1 MSNSQAMLRCV
12 LVLAL
17 AYVVL
22 LAASVR
28 FGPLYSAAWLP
39 LFQWQMEFVA
49 PDYKVVTLRVAER
62 QRQRV
67 IEAVIETVRPV
78 RVGRTIIPAGASVTA
93 STVIGHQLLHPVLLF
108 SLLLAWSERRRITLK
123 ARGLLLLLAVPVL
136 GVVEM
141 LDIPLVLLGSVQD
154 LLLARLAPDQLR
166 ASVLVYWMNFLDS
179 GGRQALTLAA
189 AGLTW
194 IAYRSIRLK
203 KPVIGGVRHGVPLPE

>member
-1 MSNSQAMLRCV
+1 MMNSQAMLRFV
-12 LVLAL
+12 LMLAL
-17 AYVVL
+17 AYAVL

-39 LFQWQMEFVA
+39 LFQWQMEYIA
-49 PDYKVVTLRVAER
+49 PDYKVVTLHIVER

-78 RVGRTIIPAGASVTA
+78 RIGGTIIPAGVPVTT
-93 STVIGHQLLHPVLLF
+93 STVIGNQLLHPVLLF
-108 SLLLAWSERRRITLK
+108 SLLLAWPTVSLK

-154 LLLARLAPDQLR
+154 MLLAMLAPDQLR
-166 ASVLVYWMNFLDS
+166 ASVLVYWMNFLNS

-203 KPVIGGVRHGVPLPE
+203 KPVIGGVRHAAPLPE